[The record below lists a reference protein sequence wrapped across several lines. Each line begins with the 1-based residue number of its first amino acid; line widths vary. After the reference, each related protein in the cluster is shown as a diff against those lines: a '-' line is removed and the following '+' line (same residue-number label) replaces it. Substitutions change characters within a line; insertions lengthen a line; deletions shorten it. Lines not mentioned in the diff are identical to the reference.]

1 MIAGGREPAT
11 PVAVVA
17 DGSMP
22 TQRTLWSTLAEVAED
37 LERSAL
43 RPPAVVVVG
52 GVVAVANP
60 ARYADAASGGDRAP
74 AKV

>member
-1 MIAGGREPAT
+1 M
-11 PVAVVA
+11 AVVA

-22 TQRTLWSTLAEVAED
+22 TQRTVWSTLRDVATD
-37 LERSAL
+37 LDSSGL

-60 ARYADAASGGDRAP
+60 ERYAGASSDDHSRAG
-74 AKV
+74 V